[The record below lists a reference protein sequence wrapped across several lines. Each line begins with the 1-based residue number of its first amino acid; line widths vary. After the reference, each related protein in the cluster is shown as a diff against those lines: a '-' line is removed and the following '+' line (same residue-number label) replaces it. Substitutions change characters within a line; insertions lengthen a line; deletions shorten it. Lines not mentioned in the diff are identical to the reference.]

1 MILEEIILKNFR
13 NLEEKDF
20 LFNPSLTLIVGE
32 NAQGKTNLL
41 EAIHFICNGTGFR
54 ETKENELVNLN
65 KNFTIVEAKFRSD
78 NIILN
83 FKISLRK
90 KELLMEKVFFIN
102 KARKRNFDY
111 RKDSAFAVLFAPQQI
126 EILTDS
132 PDIRRKYFDRLISFF
147 DLEYKRK
154 LTNYESALRKRNKLL
169 EIIKDVNK
177 LKEELQFWDDYLI
190 EQAKYITDKRSFY
203 IDFLNS
209 HPDLEKKH
217 FRIEYLKNEINEE
230 RLNNIFQKELILKR
244 TLVGPQ
250 KDDFRIFLEN
260 KDLHSYG
267 SRSEQRLAIFWL
279 KINEINFYEQ
289 NFKSKPILLLDD
301 IFSELD
307 EKNKKLVFDLIKKYQ
322 TILTMTETEMIHL
335 PHAPKT
341 LIKL

>member
-1 MILEEIILKNFR
+1 MILLQIILKNFR

-20 LFNPSLTLIVGE
+20 SFSPSLTLIVGE
-32 NAQGKTNLL
+32 NAEGKTNLL

-65 KNFTIVEAKFRSD
+65 KNSATVEAKFKID
-78 NIILN
+78 NITLN

-132 PDIRRKYFDRLISFF
+132 PDIRRKYLDRLISFF
-147 DLEYKRK
+147 DFEYKKR
-154 LTNYESALRKRNKLL
+154 LANYESALRKRNKLL
-169 EIIKDVNK
+169 EILGDINK
-177 LKEELQFWDDYLI
+177 LKEELLFWDDYLE
-190 EQAKYITDKRSFY
+190 EQADYITAKRSAY

-209 HPDLEKKH
+209 YPDLENKH
-217 FRIEYLKNEINEE
+217 FRIEYLKNEISKQRFDEVFE
-230 RLNNIFQKELILKR
+230 KELILRR
-244 TLVGPQ
+244 TLIGPQ
-250 KDDFRIFLEN
+250 KDDFKIYL
-260 KDLHSYG
+260 KDKNLHSYG

-335 PHAPKT
+335 PHAHQT

>member
-1 MILEEIILKNFR
+1 MILEKIILKNFR
-13 NLEEKDF
+13 NLEEKNF
-20 LFNPSLTLIVGE
+20 SFNSNLTLIIGE
-32 NAQGKTNLL
+32 NAHGKTNLL
-41 EAIHFICNGTGFR
+41 EAIHFVSNGTGFR
-54 ETKENELVNLN
+54 EAKENELIGLE
-65 KNFTIVEAKFRSD
+65 KNMASVEATFKTKE
-78 NIILN
+78 IPLQ
-83 FKISLRK
+83 FKITLRNNGNFI
-90 KELLMEKVFFIN
+90 EKVFFIN
-102 KARKRNFDY
+102 KARKKSFQY

-147 DLEYKRK
+147 DLEYKKR

-177 LKEELQFWDDYLI
+177 LKEELHFWDDYLI
-190 EQAKYITDKRSFY
+190 EQAKYISDKRSFY
-203 IDFLNS
+203 INFLNL

-217 FRIEYLKNEINEE
+217 FKIEYLKNEINKK
-230 RLNNIFQKELILKR
+230 RLNDVFQKELLLRR

-250 KDDFRIFLEN
+250 KDDFKIFLEN

-279 KINEINFYEQ
+279 KINEINYYES
-289 NFKSKPILLLDD
+289 NFGTKPILLLDD

-322 TILTMTETEMIHL
+322 TVLTTTGSELIEL
-335 PHAPKT
+335 PSTSKT